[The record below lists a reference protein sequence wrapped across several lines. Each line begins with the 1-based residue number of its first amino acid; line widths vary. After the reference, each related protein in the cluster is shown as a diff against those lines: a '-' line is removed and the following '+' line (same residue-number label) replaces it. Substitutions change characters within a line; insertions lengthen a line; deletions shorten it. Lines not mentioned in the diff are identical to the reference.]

1 MDVLEIRSEDSAFIG
16 FSETQNE
23 TVLGI
28 GPGYLGAEEVVV
40 DGLVRIEAK
49 NDVVRLLTRDEVGE
63 VGVFERGQGV

>member
-28 GPGYLGAEEVVV
+28 GPGYLCTEEVVV
-40 DGLVRIEAK
+40 DGLVRIEA
-49 NDVVRLLTRDEVGE
+49 
-63 VGVFERGQGV
+63 